1 MLRCFINHFYC
12 RIRGIVSLRYDRR
25 NVCIPPRRWWD
36 LCRRRTGSWHHLHSY
51 RRRLRFPRRFH
62 IRSLVI
68 APRQSDCR
76 DCYQQ
81 RNQQRVMPRGIDHVD
96 GVVVAVGVEMLRP
109 GVEGGAGVGILRE
122 EARRGRVVVAGV
134 HVQQAR
140 GVRNAPRE
148 RHLVE
153 ERIAA
158 GRRHAVAPGGGRM
171 RLPPGDAVFSDH
183 HAVGQGAAAG
193 CPFTCTSCPISP
205 GPEPA
210 ESQNTPTAPRSSP
223 SCPPV
228 RPGPRPSSAFAG
240 PPLSGRL
247 CRMLTP

>member
-68 APRQSDCR
+68 APRQNDCR

-96 GVVVAVGVEMLRP
+96 GVVVAVGVEVLRLVP
-109 GVEGGAGVGILRE
+109 PRVGHALFRVVRVGHHVAQFAPAPVEH
-122 EARRGRVVVAGV
+122 RRGRHAVVAR
-134 HVQQAR
+134 HR
-140 GVRNAPRE
+140 AP
-148 RHLVE
+148 
-153 ERIAA
+153 
-158 GRRHAVAPGGGRM
+158 PGGGRM
-171 RLPPGDAVFSDH
+171 YLPPGGVVVLIR
-183 HAVGQGAAAG
+183 HAVVKV
-193 CPFTCTSCPISP
+193 P
-205 GPEPA
+205 PA
-210 ESQNTPTAPRSSP
+210 LRYRLSSDLP
-223 SCPPV
+223 AIMRGSV
-228 RPGPRPSSAFAG
+228 I
-240 PPLSGRL
+240 
-247 CRMLTP
+247 